1 VKAKNAVFVSHKVN
15 HTRVLGYAAT
25 LIAKYVQLNGMALVL
40 FADATEYLLLYHYE
54 KLRGIVLVVRRPWY
68 QFNIMLICLKDTYRL
83 QQVIILRNGKR
94 KCVSKSTA
102 CDLIIVTGEYL

>member
-1 VKAKNAVFVSHKVN
+1 VKAKNAVFVSHKIN
-15 HTRVLGYAAT
+15 HTRVLGYAVT
-25 LIAKYVQLNGMALVL
+25 LIVKIAPTRGMALVL
-40 FADATEYLLLYHYE
+40 FVVVIGYLNLYHYE
-54 KLRGIVLVVRRPWY
+54 KLRGIVLRRPWY
-68 QFNIMLICLKDTYRL
+68 QLDIMLIYLKDIAQL